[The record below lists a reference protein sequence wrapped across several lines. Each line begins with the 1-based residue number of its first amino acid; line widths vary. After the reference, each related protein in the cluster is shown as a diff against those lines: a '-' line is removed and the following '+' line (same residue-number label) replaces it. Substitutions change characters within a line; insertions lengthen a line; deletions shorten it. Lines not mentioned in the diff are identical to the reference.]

1 MVHMPPPALPVATA
15 LRPVPPPAPLPPLH
29 SPDELME
36 AGKRL
41 RDMVPRVSHS
51 DWKKPADRADPIE
64 QLQASDAERL
74 PELPPVRYGRM
85 LASPFTFCQG
95 AAGIMAADLVAQN
108 RAHGQQD
115 LPHPR

>member
-51 DWKKPADRADPIE
+51 
-64 QLQASDAERL
+64 
-74 PELPPVRYGRM
+74 V
-85 LASPFTFCQG
+85 
-95 AAGIMAADLVAQN
+95 
-108 RAHGQQD
+108 
-115 LPHPR
+115 